1 MLYFTLVKTIL
12 YVKSSERT
20 PSLQKCDGFRR
31 GAALRS
37 WRVHVITLP
46 PEQAPDIPRLI
57 AFWKADGLVLDCGGF
72 AAIPSRKVL
81 GSLPTVFFSLP
92 TTRGEHAFAVGEDAK
107 ETADAAARELL
118 QLGYAHYAFVHY
130 PTTRDWSCA
139 RAEAFKEAIRLNG
152 GTCAE
157 FQSDDKATPLAW
169 AQRLRQWI
177 RELPRPCGIFA
188 ATDILGARVIS
199 AVRRLGAR
207 IPEDFAV
214 LGADNDPTIC
224 ENTAPTLS
232 SLALDFASAGR
243 LAVDAV
249 IDRAPGPRLFGI
261 REIVRRAST
270 FLPNRNRPGV
280 AAALDLIRQKA
291 CDGLRAR
298 DVAAA
303 MGVSRRLAEIRFKSV
318 TGQTLLDA
326 IRARRIAQAKEL
338 AADGETPLETIPFLC
353 GWNGTATF
361 RRAFKAQT
369 GLTPRAYR
377 AEAAAGLTLRAG
389 RRARRGS

>member
-46 PEQAPDIPRLI
+46 PEQASDIPRLI

-72 AAIPSRKVL
+72 AAIPSRKAL
-81 GSLPTVFFSLP
+81 GTLPTVFFSLP

-139 RAEAFKEAIRLNG
+139 RAEAFKEAILLNG

-157 FQSDDKATPLAW
+157 FRSDDKATPLAW

-188 ATDILGARVIS
+188 ANDEVAHHVRGICAVEGLDIPNAIALVGVDNDATVCVAAQPRLSSVLADNEQMGFRAAGLLAEQFKDSTASPHRLFVPPLMVIRRES
-199 AVRRLGAR
+199 TRRLVCQ
-207 IPEDFAV
+207 DTQV
-214 LGADNDPTIC
+214 LDAI
-224 ENTAPTLS
+224 
-232 SLALDFASAGR
+232 R
-243 LAVDAV
+243 L
-249 IDRAPGPRLFGI
+249 I
-261 REIVRRAST
+261 RE
-270 FLPNRNRPGV
+270 
-280 AAALDLIRQKA
+280 KA
-291 CDGLRAR
+291 CSGLRAR
-298 DVAAA
+298 DVLALFP
-303 MGVSRRLAEIRFKSV
+303 GSRRAAEMRFREATGHSV
-318 TGQTLLDA
+318 LDE
-326 IRARRIAQAKEL
+326 IQRVRTDRAREL
-338 AADGETPLETIPFLC
+338 LADGSRPLKTLANLC
-353 GWNGTATF
+353 GYASESAF
-361 RRAFKAQT
+361 RKVYFARF
-369 GLTPRAYR
+369 GVPPR
-377 AEAAAGLTLRAG
+377 
-389 RRARRGS
+389 RRLG

>member
-1 MLYFTLVKTIL
+1 MTIL
-12 YVKSSERT
+12 YFQPNDCPAGRAK
-20 PSLQKCDGFRR
+20 LDGAAARAHER
-31 GAALRS
+31 GAVLQTVGAASNAARVRALLDF
-37 WRVHVITLP
+37 WH
-46 PEQAPDIPRLI
+46 PDACIVESGDDTHYL
-57 AFWKADGLVLDCGGF
+57 K
-72 AAIPSRKVL
+72 
-81 GSLPTVFFSLP
+81 PTVFGRLPTAFIDRDSASLP
-92 TTRGEHAFAVGEDAK
+92 R
-107 ETADAAARELL
+107 TARTVNIDSTALGQAAARELL
-118 QLGYAHYAFVHY
+118 RLDRRDYGLVPVDKPTFWGRDRTAAFLK
-130 PTTRDWSCA
+130 A
-139 RAEAFKEAIRLNG
+139 LELNG
-152 GTCAE
+152 KSCHVYARRARDL
-157 FQSDDKATPLAW
+157 DDTRALSAWLAG
-169 AQRLRQWI
+169 
-177 RELPRPCGIFA
+177 LPRPCGIFA

-232 SLALDFASAGR
+232 SLALDFASADR

-338 AADGETPLETIPFLC
+338 VADGKTPLETIPFLC
-353 GWNGTATF
+353 GLNGTATF

-369 GLTPRAYR
+369 GLAPRDYR
-377 AEAAAGLTLRAG
+377 AQSGVCAPREAPA
-389 RRARRGS
+389 RRAR